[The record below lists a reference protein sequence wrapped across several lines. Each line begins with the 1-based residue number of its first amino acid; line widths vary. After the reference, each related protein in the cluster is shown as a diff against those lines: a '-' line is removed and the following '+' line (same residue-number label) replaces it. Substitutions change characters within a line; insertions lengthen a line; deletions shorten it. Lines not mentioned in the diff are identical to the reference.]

1 MGAAP
6 SFAFEI
12 VARLELGA
20 VGAALGAWAIGGFT
34 GAARGRRRPRLLPGR
49 RPDGQLADIGRVAS
63 TGYHLPVTTTVKCTY
78 CGAVYETEAPVA
90 AIREVSRCQEC
101 GVTAL
106 SIVEE
111 ERSSDGRDA
120 GERARERNSLER
132 GR

>member
-6 SFAFEI
+6 SFGFEWLRASASARWERRWAF
-12 VARLELGA
+12 GP
-20 VGAALGAWAIGGFT
+20 
-34 GAARGRRRPRLLPGR
+34 RPSEARLLPGR
-49 RPDGQLADIGRVAS
+49 RPDGQLADIGWVAR
-63 TGYHLPVTTTVKCTY
+63 TGYHLPVTTTVECTY

-101 GVTAL
+101 GATAL

-120 GERARERNSLER
+120 GERTRERDSLER